1 MVLFLD
7 FDGVLHPEFLKD
19 ENELLSRLP
28 LIESVLREYP
38 PVEIVISSAWRLK
51 YSDPNAALSA
61 LRQHFAPD
69 IATRVVDVTPYH
81 RKLNDSDAPDGLYA
95 YSRHWECEAWVRTHR
110 PPGTRWMAMDDRAY
124 LFKPF
129 TKNLMAFDD
138 WIAFTKAHQDPL
150 RAYLTALT
158 RDKPW
163 PSM

>member
-7 FDGVLHPEFLKD
+7 FDGVLHPEILKD
-19 ENELLSRLP
+19 QNELLSRLP

-38 PVEIVISSAWRLK
+38 LVEIVISSAWRLK
-51 YSDPNAALSA
+51 YTDTNVALST

-69 IATRVVDVTPYH
+69 IAPRVVDVTPYH
-81 RKLNDSDAPDGLYA
+81 RKLNDSDAPDGLSMYA
-95 YSRHWECEAWVRTHR
+95 RHWECEAWIRANR
-110 PPGTRWMAMDDRAY
+110 SPGTRWMAMDDRAC

-138 WIAFTKAHQDPL
+138 RIAFTEAHQDQL
-150 RAYLTALT
+150 RAFLSALT
-158 RDKPW
+158 RDTPW